1 MPVLDSAGTDHMA
14 ASENSRCSAQWAARS
29 TEGALAGVRV
39 LDLSRVLA
47 GPYLTMMLGDL
58 GAEVI
63 KVERPDGDDTRAWGP
78 PFHDGEATYFLSVNR
93 NKRSVVAD
101 LATANDRQAVLELA
115 ATAHVVVE
123 NFRPG
128 VADRLGVGYEVV
140 RKLNPAVVYCS
151 INAFGDAAQ
160 AHALPGYDLLVQAV
174 GGLMSV
180 TGSPESGPMKAGV
193 AVVDVLAGL
202 HACVGV
208 LAALRHADRTGE
220 GQRVNVSLLGTVLA
234 SMVNQSSAF
243 LCTGDVPGLL
253 GNAHPSLA
261 PYGTYKAAD
270 GEVVI
275 AVGNDGQFRA
285 LSQALGRAELALDA
299 RFISNALRVEHR
311 EELREELEELLADM
325 TVEAAS
331 SRLLRAS
338 VPAGPVNDLAGA
350 FRYAND
356 VGMHAVV
363 DIGGPEG
370 SVLSPAS
377 PIGLSRTPVSYRQ
390 RPPRL
395 GSDRVD

>member
-1 MPVLDSAGTDHMA
+1 MLGSPTSAGRLTAH
-14 ASENSRCSAQWAARS
+14 ENSLSSTLWAVDS
-29 TEGALAGVRV
+29 TGGALSGIRV

-47 GPYLTMMLGDL
+47 GPYLTMVLGDL
-58 GAEVI
+58 GADVI
-63 KVERPDGDDTRAWGP
+63 KVERPGGDDTRAWGP

-101 LATANDRQAVLELA
+101 LSNTNDREAVLELA

-128 VADRLGVGYEVV
+128 VADRLGVGYEIV
-140 RKLNPAVVYCS
+140 RNLNPAVVYCS
-151 INAFGDAAQ
+151 ISAFGDAAQ
-160 AHALPGYDLLVQAV
+160 ARALPGYDLLVQAV

-180 TGSPESGPMKAGV
+180 TGSPESGPTKTGV
-193 AVVDVLAGL
+193 AMVDVLAGL
-202 HACVGV
+202 HACAGV
-208 LAALRHADRTGE
+208 LAALRDAERTGE
-220 GQRVNVSLLGTVLA
+220 GQRVDVSLLGTVLA
-234 SMVNQSSAF
+234 SLVNQSTAF

-261 PYGTYKAAD
+261 PYETYKAED

-285 LSQALGRAELALDA
+285 LSEALGRTDLALDA

-311 EELREELEELLADM
+311 EELREELEALLADM

-338 VPAGPVNDLAGA
+338 VPAGPVNDLAAA
-350 FRYAND
+350 FRYADD

-395 GSDRVD
+395 GSDQAD